1 MEGAISEEQVKKQV
15 KDLKTSI
22 LEVLLCNYKE
32 METLVMAQV
41 VFVGLPVNQGLKFH
55 KITKERRSSPHLNGL
70 L

>member
-41 VFVGLPVNQGLKFH
+41 VFVGLPVNQGLKVSQNN
-55 KITKERRSSPHLNGL
+55 KGTKVIPSP
-70 L
+70 